1 MLNVHQIG
9 VPLFQDL
16 LPRPSERCFA
26 KGSQKTA
33 GRANRTCPCPPDLN
47 IPIYA
52 MFYGRSLFLSPVEYG
67 HLMALPGHFAS
78 QPASIEFRPSNV
90 IGQVLMN
97 DI

>member
-1 MLNVHQIG
+1 
-9 VPLFQDL
+9 
-16 LPRPSERCFA
+16 
-26 KGSQKTA
+26 
-33 GRANRTCPCPPDLN
+33 
-47 IPIYA
+47 